1 MFLPGAVIFVNDSVT
16 LSNLNTLATDI
27 GIQPNG
33 LVPFTPP
40 GSTIQGI
47 DTQLQITETITKV
60 EFDARVTADP
70 NYSKVVRLNRL
81 RILVILPDFQDT
93 VNRHHADVVMFVKQG
108 VASVEKCKYGAPGFS
123 LDTQRLN
130 IFNLL
135 FGIKHSGNTVW
146 CFPCE
151 CHHCGEFHEEEHC
164 PGGFPPP
171 ICPPQTQTL
180 ENPRPPEHMKHHFPD
195 GMGAL
200 ELWGVE
206 AMETQHGPKEGAF
219 GRDDDDRHD
228 RDRLPDDDA
237 CCVDKAIP
245 IKASDDID

>member
-47 DTQLQITETITKV
+47 DTQLQITETITKI
-60 EFDARVTADP
+60 EFDARVAADP
-70 NYSKVVRLNRL
+70 NYPKVVRLNRL
-81 RILVILPDFQDT
+81 RILVILPDFQDIT
-93 VNRHHADVVMFVKQG
+93 NRHCADVVMFVKQG

-180 ENPRPPEHMKHHFPD
+180 ENPRPPEHLQRRD
-195 GMGAL
+195 LELGAL
-200 ELWGVE
+200 ELFGVE
-206 AMETQHGPKEGAF
+206 ALETSQGPGRSVF
-219 GRDDDDRHD
+219 GP
-228 RDRLPDDDA
+228 RLDGDEEDG
-237 CCVDKAIP
+237 DSEF
-245 IKASDDID
+245 ASSGTGGEV